1 MRCGYGVVFPKKQ
14 RHRASSRKLRD
25 DGGCEKSSN
34 VNESQREREGRETVS
49 SISTVDTLDTISS
62 NISKVIFSDDCI
74 YESMSSYTAGFEP
87 TNEIEWSRASFG
99 CFHDDTPCFPPAM
112 FPR

>member
-1 MRCGYGVVFPKKQ
+1 MRCGYGVVFRKNK

-49 SISTVDTLDTISS
+49 SISTVDTLDTISP
-62 NISKVIFSDDCI
+62 NNLKSDLQQRWCLII
-74 YESMSSYTAGFEP
+74 YRVLTCGFF
-87 TNEIEWSRASFG
+87 I
-99 CFHDDTPCFPPAM
+99 DK
-112 FPR
+112 